1 MEENKPLLSI
11 ITINR
16 NNAEGLRKTIE
27 SVRNQTSQNYEHIII
42 DGDSTDSSIEII
54 NKALEDSLYKSHVA
68 YWHSEKDRSVYDAMN
83 KGIPHASGKYI
94 LFLNSGD
101 FLIENEVIAKIEK
114 LCSENEAD
122 IFYGKCLCFTKDK
135 EWLEDHPKKLTL
147 GYLYRKSIN
156 HQNCLI
162 KTELQKKY
170 PYSMDY
176 RILSDREFFI
186 RIFQKEETLKTTHID
201 FIISKYECESGLSS
215 ANPEKVKIEEKRLR
229 ETAFPKIMSEAFD
242 YLENREAEVQEKL
255 DFYEKSYHGI
265 LRKMK
270 TILQKY
276 TKLKSKFKK
285 K

>member
-1 MEENKPLLSI
+1 MEEIRPLLSI

-16 NNAEGLRKTIE
+16 NNAEGLRKTIG
-27 SVRNQTSQNYEHIII
+27 SVKNQTSQNYEHIII
-42 DGDSTDSSIEII
+42 DGASTDSSIEII
-54 NKALEDSLYKSHVA
+54 NKALEDSLYKTHVT

-122 IFYGKCLCFTKDK
+122 IFYGKCLCFDSKK
-135 EWLEDHPKKLTL
+135 EWIVDYPKTLNL

-170 PYSMDY
+170 PYSMEY
-176 RILSDREFFI
+176 KILSDREFFI
-186 RIFQKEETLKTTHID
+186 RVLQNEESIKIQYID
-201 FIISKYECESGLSS
+201 FIISKYEEEFGLSAS
-215 ANPEKVKIEEKRLR
+215 NHSVVIEEENRLR
-229 ETAFPKIMSEAFD
+229 NAFPKIQKDSFSFFEEKEKA
-242 YLENREAEVQEKL
+242 LQEKL
-255 DFYEKSYHGI
+255 DLYEKGYHGLLKKI
-265 LRKMK
+265 MN
-270 TILQKY
+270 ILQNY
-276 TKLKSKFKK
+276 TNLKK
-285 K
+285 KLLSR